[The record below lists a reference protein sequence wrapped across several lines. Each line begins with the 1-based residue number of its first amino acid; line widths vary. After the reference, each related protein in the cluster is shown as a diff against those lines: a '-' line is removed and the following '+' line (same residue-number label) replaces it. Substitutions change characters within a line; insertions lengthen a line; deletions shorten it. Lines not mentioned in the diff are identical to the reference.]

1 MTLRFRT
8 LFWSVTALLVIAII
22 GWSFWPRP
30 VLVDTAPI
38 TRGPLSV
45 QIRDEGRTRIRD
57 VYAIAAPVSGRL
69 LRIDWEPGDEITTGD
84 VLARVLPAEPSI
96 LDARSQGEAE
106 AAIALAE
113 AALSAA
119 RAEAQTARS
128 ALDLAR
134 EEHTR
139 IARLRETGI
148 ASQAQLDRAAAEL
161 RAAQA
166 ASGRAQAAIRMR
178 EAEIEA
184 ARVHLHGSGS
194 GDQTPAIFDIRSPI
208 EGRVLQ
214 VVRESEGPV
223 AAGAPLLE
231 IGEPSGLEI
240 VAEFLSADAVQT
252 GPGDA
257 AEITGWRRDAPP
269 LPARVRRVEPY
280 GFEQVSALG
289 VEEQR
294 VNVVLDFTGEP
305 ADWSALGHGYRVETA
320 ITVWNSEDALRVPVA
335 ALFRQDGDWA
345 VYRIDQDR
353 ARLTP
358 VRIGRDNGVD
368 AEVLGG
374 LSADDVV
381 VLYPGEGVV
390 DGATVK
396 DRDLAE

>member
-8 LFWSVTALLVIAII
+8 LFWSAMALLVIAVI

-30 VLVDTAPI
+30 VLVDTARI
-38 TRGPLSV
+38 ETGPLSV
-45 QIRDEGRTRIRD
+45 EIRDEGRTRIRD

-69 LRIDWEPGDEITTGD
+69 LRIDLEPGDTIATGD
-84 VLARVLPAEPSI
+84 VLARILPAEPSI

-148 ASQAQLDRAAAEL
+148 ASQAQLDRVAAEL
-161 RAAQA
+161 RSAQA

-184 ARVHLHGSGS
+184 ARIHLHGSHDDGGAS
-194 GDQTPAIFDIRSPI
+194 AIFDIRSPI
-208 EGRVLQ
+208 DGVVLQ
-214 VVRESEGPV
+214 VVRKSEGPV

-231 IGEPSGLEI
+231 IGDPAGMEI

-252 GPGDA
+252 QPGDPA
-257 AEITGWRRDAPP
+257 AITGWRRDAPP
-269 LPARVRRVEPY
+269 LPARVRRVEPF
-280 GFEQVSALG
+280 GFEEVSALG
-289 VEEQR
+289 VQEQR
-294 VNVVLDFTGEP
+294 VNVVLDFTGE
-305 ADWSALGHGYRVETA
+305 AQDWAALGHGYRVETA
-320 ITVWNSEDALRVPVA
+320 ITVWQSEDALRVPVA

-345 VYRIDQDR
+345 VYRITANR

-358 VRIGRDNGVD
+358 VRIGRDNGVE
-368 AEVLGG
+368 AEVLDG
-374 LSADDVV
+374 LSAGDVV

-390 DGATVK
+390 DGAGVK
-396 DRDLAE
+396 ERGLAE